1 MDSGEETESEHP
13 TPVLT
18 SLHRRFLGTFEENG
32 GGVVKEGMTPLFPV
46 SCVRG
51 STAPWLDS
59 DQGIPSAPPGK
70 VSSSISSRVD
80 IHPHHLW
87 SHTAQP
93 RSADI
98 SG

>member
-13 TPVLT
+13 APVLT

-32 GGVVKEGMTPLFPV
+32 EGVAVKEGMTPLFPV
-46 SCVRG
+46 SSVHG

-70 VSSSISSRVD
+70 VSSSFSS
-80 IHPHHLW
+80 
-87 SHTAQP
+87 
-93 RSADI
+93 
-98 SG
+98 